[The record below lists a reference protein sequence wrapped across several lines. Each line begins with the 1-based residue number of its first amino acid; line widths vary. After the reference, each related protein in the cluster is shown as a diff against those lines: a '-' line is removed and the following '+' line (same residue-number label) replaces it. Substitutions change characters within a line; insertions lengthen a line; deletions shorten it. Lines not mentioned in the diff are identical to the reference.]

1 MIADRIAV
9 VLAAVLVLLLW
20 FDFEG
25 DIAQRDAF
33 SWMDPEQYYL
43 FARDLH
49 ANGMP
54 EGGFAVPSIFP
65 AVIAPFLSGDAAPSR
80 ALRVNGAFLVLI
92 ALATWWLVRSA
103 GRTHAGER
111 TSRIWAALAV
121 PLVLTTPLL
130 AGLSRELYIE
140 YALTALVAWHL
151 WVWTRTS
158 FRRFDGWWLLFA
170 LFTAIGL
177 LTKMTYPL
185 FLAGGLVVETAL
197 AIRGRNGGRW
207 FRVALAVAIPIGAV
221 LLAIRIFLPESFTY
235 YISFGNT
242 RIPIMRLIGP
252 PDLLSLDSLLYYPR
266 FFLTAGLGWLAPLAL
281 ALGLLAIA
289 IPSVRRSFWNRERA
303 ILLATVIAPM
313 VILAAQAVKEPRHIA
328 PCLVPALVLV
338 TIAASR
344 LTPAR
349 RAISIGVA
357 LLLVSA
363 GQYAEVRRSPAP
375 YRLHEALPIPEWER
389 QMVAASPE
397 AAAHTSPSGRL
408 DALTWRYTQS
418 IAIEGFDPNEALAIT
433 WYFRPAV
440 VFNLDLDQWEG
451 EDRTAYRR
459 FEDLYYFP
467 AFNTYNARCGWKK
480 YYVSLSRE
488 EVLAHA
494 DFTLSR
500 DDGGVRIEHNETRRP
515 ASFREVYAR
524 RYLAEGAP
532 GAARDLSALYF
543 AFFMEERLRGRIPE
557 PGELERGFPGDFRYG
572 ERRNIYWMNVYGPL
586 VRKTEDA
593 IGSRAR

>member
-1 MIADRIAV
+1 MIADRIAA

-20 FDFEG
+20 LDFEG

-49 ANGMP
+49 ANGIP
-54 EGGFAVPSIFP
+54 EGGFSVPSIFP
-65 AVIAPFLSGDAAPSR
+65 AVIAPFLSGDAGPAR
-80 ALRVNGAFLVLI
+80 ALRANGVFLVLI
-92 ALATWWLVRSA
+92 AIATWWLVRSA

-111 TSRIWAALAV
+111 TSRVWAALAV
-121 PLVLTTPLL
+121 PLVLTAPLL

-170 LFTAIGL
+170 LFTALGF

-185 FLAGGLVVETAL
+185 FLAGGLVVETVL
-197 AIRGRNGGRW
+197 AARTRDAGRW
-207 FRVALAVAIPIGAV
+207 LRVVLAVAVPAGAV

-242 RIPIMRLIGP
+242 KIPIMRLIGP
-252 PDLLSLDSLLYYPR
+252 PDIFSFDSFVYYPR

-281 ALGLLAIA
+281 AIGLLPVV
-289 IPSVRRSFWNRERA
+289 IPSVRRTFWNRERG
-303 ILLATVIAPM
+303 ILLATVLAPM
-313 VILAAQAVKEPRHIA
+313 MILAAQAVKEPRHIA

-338 TIAASR
+338 TIAVSR

-349 RAISIGVA
+349 RAVSIGVA
-357 LLLVSA
+357 LLLVAA
-363 GQYAEVRRSPAP
+363 GQYAELRKSSVP
-375 YRLHEALPIPEWER
+375 YRMEEALPLADWER
-389 QMVAASPE
+389 RMVAASPE

-418 IAIEGFDPNEALAIT
+418 IAIEGFELNEALAIT

-451 EDRTAYRR
+451 ADRVAFRR

-467 AFNTYNARCGWKK
+467 AFNTYNARCGWRK
-480 YYVSLSRE
+480 YYASLSRE

-494 DFTLSR
+494 DFILSSN
-500 DDGGVRIEHNETRRP
+500 DGNVRVEHNDARRG

-532 GAARDLSALYF
+532 GDARDLSALYF
-543 AFFMEERLRGRIPE
+543 ASFMEERLRGRIPE
-557 PGELERGFPGDFRYG
+557 PHALERGFPEDFRYG

-586 VRKTEDA
+586 VQKTEDA
-593 IGSRAR
+593 IRSQAR